1 MKGSEELWKTRIHH
15 CGDASLDINE
25 RLDWLLEALNLD
37 ESTTVDPGDYLAL
50 YTDLNSGTPEYG
62 EITKSRAEWYGL
74 YPGISDGFF
83 RRDAGGYGCVSE
95 GPGGRRRSVRRNRPG
110 NLEEQIQVQAMESG
124 FAQDVADRIG
134 AAAIA
139 TDSFEE
145 LEPLWRKNLVRMFLW
160 NIQTKIRVTKQKKKI
175 L

>member
-1 MKGSEELWKTRIHH
+1 M
-15 CGDASLDINE
+15 
-25 RLDWLLEALNLD
+25 
-37 ESTTVDPGDYLAL
+37 DPGDYLAL
-50 YTDLNSGTPEYG
+50 YTDLNSGTAEYG
-62 EITKSRAEWYGL
+62 EITKSRTERFQL
-74 YPGISDGFF
+74 YPGISDHFS

-95 GPGGRRRSVRRNRPG
+95 GSGGRDDLLEETDRE

-145 LEPLWRKNLVRMFLW
+145 LEASLEEELDADVSVKY
-160 NIQTKIRVTKQKKKI
+160 TDEKSE
-175 L
+175 